1 VSDTTPTQ
9 LDDPPVVQPTVVLGN
24 EPTVYGL
31 MGAPFGDFEF
41 DVGKSARWLEYFSDK
56 MFVLDVNLGDPRYWI
71 VNWAITF
78 PNAEHGVTRINYFAN
93 PVGFRKEQFRQA
105 DAKYHME
112 DSAWV
117 VFVDA
122 SEGISF
128 DNSSLPNDYQFNPF
142 MSFIYREIT
151 RAENASAVSVVLPFF
166 VFLRS
171 AEVQNVTYDHHANF
185 EDGTFT
191 LLQPISVPYY
201 LPYQGLR
208 RLIKVSELRN
218 PAFDWT
224 SLDQPATPSAG
235 VKAQIISYAYAH
247 WNLQDVQPGQTEPA
261 PLLEQNDDGFRMRKM
276 ISQVRPVTGLPLVWN
291 PATDPTGVPGPWAYY
306 ITINTHQNFTP
317 ITDDPVTPPNAAA
330 AGVMTP
336 LYDCVIRLN
345 MRDGV
350 WYEGDVSGNTPMTWD
365 AINGKWQTYY
375 DPNLWADLGVH
386 SGDNPQLVEQYSPVP
401 PAPA

>member
-1 VSDTTPTQ
+1 VSDLQ
-9 LDDPPVVQPTVVLGN
+9 VNPTVTVGN

-31 MGAPFGDFEF
+31 MGAPFGDLEF
-41 DVGKSARWLEYFSDK
+41 DVGKSARWLEYFTDK

-78 PNAEHGVTRINYFAN
+78 PHAEHSVTRINYFYD
-93 PVGFRKEQFRQA
+93 PVKFRKEQFAQA
-105 DAKYHME
+105 DAKYHIA

-117 VFVDA
+117 LFVDA

-128 DNSSLPNDYQFNPF
+128 DNASLPNDYQFNPF
-142 MSFIYREIT
+142 KSFIYREIT
-151 RAENASAVSVVLPFF
+151 RAEGLAATSVVLPFF

-171 AEVQNVTYDHHANF
+171 AEVQNVTYDHPANF
-185 EDGTFT
+185 EDGTFS

-201 LPYQGLR
+201 LPSQGLR
-208 RLIKVSELRN
+208 RLIRADQLRN
-218 PAFDWT
+218 PAFDWASIDT
-224 SLDQPATPSAG
+224 LSAPSAN

-247 WNLQDVQPGQTEPA
+247 WNLQDVQPGQTEPPKLSEA
-261 PLLEQNDDGFRMRKM
+261 NDDGFRMRTK
-276 ISQVRPVTGLPLVWN
+276 ISAIRPIPGLPLDWYQPD
-291 PATDPTGVPGPWAYY
+291 PAGVPGPWAYY
-306 ITINTHQNFTP
+306 ITINTHQSFVP
-317 ITDDPVTPPNAAA
+317 ITNSPVTPPNAAA

-365 AINGKWQTYY
+365 ALNGKWQTYY
-375 DPNLWADLGVH
+375 DPNTWADLGVH
-386 SGDNPQLVEQYSPVP
+386 SGDNPQMVEQYSPVP
-401 PAPA
+401 PTPA